1 MSDTADPARTTDPSP
16 DLRVLVTGGGGRTGK
31 ELVPLLAERGWS
43 VTAPTSGELDLAD
56 AKAIATMVTDTEP
69 EVIVNLAAWTDLER
83 CERDEDGA
91 RAVNAEAVGALAGA
105 ADAAGAHLVHV
116 STDYVFDGEQTEPY
130 VEDDPVNP
138 LSAYARTK
146 QEGEVRAG
154 DRATIVRTS
163 WLVGV
168 AGRSIITAVLDQADD
183 PDRQLRF
190 VADQWGSPTS
200 SVDLAAVLAELVEAR
215 PGGTFH
221 AVNAGRA
228 SRYDIARLVLE
239 VAGHSPDRVTPV
251 DAVDM
256 PSPDGVVRPRDTS
269 LADTRLAAVGVETLR
284 DWRDAFTDL
293 TRAVLAS
300 R

>member
-1 MSDTADPARTTDPSP
+1 MTDDDATPP

-31 ELVPLLAERGWS
+31 ELVPLLTERGWH

-56 AKAIATMVTDTEP
+56 AEAIAAKVADVEP
-69 EVIVNLAAWTDLER
+69 RVIVNLAAWTDLER
-83 CERDEDGA
+83 CERDEAGA
-91 RAVNAEAVGALAGA
+91 RAVNAEAVGTLAA
-105 ADAAGAHLVHV
+105 AAEATDAHLVHV
-116 STDYVFDGEQTEPY
+116 STDYVFDGEKEEPY
-130 VEDDPVNP
+130 AEDDPVNP

-183 PDRQLRF
+183 PDRVLRF

-200 SVDLAAVLAELVEAR
+200 SVDLALVLADLAGAR

-239 VAGHSPDRVTPV
+239 VADHSPERVEPI
-251 DAVDM
+251 DAADM
-256 PSPDGVVRPRDTS
+256 PSPDGVIRPRDTS
-269 LADTRLAAVGVETLR
+269 LADTRLAGAGVAPLR
-284 DWRDAFTDL
+284 DWREAFVDL
-293 TRAVLAS
+293 TRAVLAG